1 MKNAALQHV
10 AIIMDGNGRWAERRG
25 LPKTEGH
32 RQGARQVSVILE
44 AARDAGIHYLTLYAF
59 STENWKRPVQE
70 VTALMKL
77 MEEFLDDKL
86 PELIEKNVRLRTIGR
101 TADLPSGVRKK
112 LLDAIETT
120 SGNTAGVLNLALS

>member
-44 AARDAGIHYLTLYAF
+44 AARDAGIH
-59 STENWKRPVQE
+59 
-70 VTALMKL
+70 
-77 MEEFLDDKL
+77 
-86 PELIEKNVRLRTIGR
+86 
-101 TADLPSGVRKK
+101 
-112 LLDAIETT
+112 
-120 SGNTAGVLNLALS
+120 

>member
-59 STENWKRPVQE
+59 STENWKRPVQ
-70 VTALMKL
+70 
-77 MEEFLDDKL
+77 
-86 PELIEKNVRLRTIGR
+86 
-101 TADLPSGVRKK
+101 
-112 LLDAIETT
+112 
-120 SGNTAGVLNLALS
+120 